1 MAVTLM
7 SSILDVRRVRRTRF
21 SPSIFTL
28 LPVEL
33 LTVPR
38 FGVSLRMKRTTF
50 WTLAEIACVAFLSID
65 LFLLNGLAV
74 LPGVAAVFA
83 EGVLLVLVSEVTL
96 VVTLFVQARSIVFSH
111 SIHLS

>member
-1 MAVTLM
+1 MNLLNTDNNGGTWDDPELQRDRNYRYTEESKRM
-7 SSILDVRRVRRTRF
+7 SQER
-21 SPSIFTL
+21 
-28 LPVEL
+28 
-33 LTVPR
+33 
-38 FGVSLRMKRTTF
+38 
-50 WTLAEIACVAFLSID
+50 ACVAFLSID

-96 VVTLFVQARSIVFSH
+96 VVTLFVQACSIVFSH